1 MPLTLYR
8 LRHESELAQKWIGNA
23 TFAFLA
29 AGRPAEYEIRE
40 FAADLLPADRAP
52 GSAIVVK
59 VFGDMFERIRWALK
73 QPGIRGWIAAGVPF
87 VIDDSTEASLSGAKQ
102 WKWLRDL
109 LQAEDIPPGRF
120 IILQQNE
127 HGPRDCA
134 EVFADDAAYKV
145 RSVVLHYWMHR
156 LRLDAGD
163 VTPRPDPRRRE
174 KRFLCLNY
182 KLRSHRAAILGWLLR
197 EGYFERGLVSFARQ
211 KPGTIKFRWPTF
223 EEFEAFANADLPGF
237 AAEIAA
243 NSALLDREQ
252 LVGDGSV
259 QARLVRWDIHA
270 RAGFS
275 LVSETEMHRSQTRRF
290 TEKTIKALAAWHPIV
305 VAGNMG
311 TLELLREH
319 GFQTFSPW
327 IDESYDLIET
337 PEERLRAAL
346 AQAKRLIEMSDDA
359 FDRLLVEME
368 PVLAHNHRHFM
379 DGLPAIMDRQHQAF
393 QRAVAELAAL

>member
-8 LRHESELAQKWIGNA
+8 LRHESELAQKWMGNA

-29 AGRPAEYEIRE
+29 AKRPADYDLRE
-40 FAADLLPADRAP
+40 FSADISPRDRAP
-52 GSAIVVK
+52 GSAIIVK
-59 VFGDMFERIRWALK
+59 VFGQMFDRIRWALQ
-73 QPGIRGWIAAGVPF
+73 QPGIRDWIAAGVPL
-87 VIDDSTEASLSGAKQ
+87 VIDNSTEASLSGVRQ
-102 WKWLRDL
+102 WTWFRET
-109 LQAEDIPPGRF
+109 LQSENLPPGRL
-120 IILQQNE
+120 IMLQQNE
-127 HGPRDCA
+127 YGPRDCEGAFGGDA
-134 EVFADDAAYKV
+134 EHQVK
-145 RSVVLHYWMHR
+145 SVVLHYWMHR
-156 LRLDAGD
+156 LRLDAVD
-163 VTPRPDPRRRE
+163 APPRPDARQRE

-182 KLRSHRAAILGWLLR
+182 KMRPHRAAILGWLLR
-197 EGYFERGLVSFARQ
+197 EGLFERGLVSFARQ
-211 KPGTIKFRWPTF
+211 KLGTMNFRWLTF
-223 EEFEAFANADLPGF
+223 EEFETFANADLPGF
-237 AAEIAA
+237 AQEIAA
-243 NSALLDREQ
+243 NRALLDREQ
-252 LVGDGSV
+252 LVGEGTV

-379 DGLPAIMDRQHQAF
+379 EGLPAIMDRQHQAF